1 MAAPWTGALL
11 VLLATQGASCADGL
25 AEEEEVPAE
34 WVLLHVV
41 QGQIGAGNYSYLRL
55 KNEGK
60 IVLQMRSLRG
70 DADLYVSD
78 STLHPSFDDYALQ
91 AVTCGPDVVLVPAH
105 FRRPVGIG
113 VYGHPSHRES
123 EFEMK
128 VYLDTA
134 VEPPLPGA
142 AAPSDG
148 ADAGHARA
156 PAPQDASQEEES
168 VLWTILI
175 SILKLVLEILF

>member
-11 VLLATQGASCADGL
+11 VLLATQAASCADGL
-25 AEEEEVPAE
+25 AEEEEVRAE

-55 KNEGK
+55 NHGGK
-60 IVLQMRSLRG
+60 SCCRCAACAATRTCTCPT
-70 DADLYVSD
+70 ARC
-78 STLHPSFDDYALQ
+78 PSFDDYALQ

-156 PAPQDASQEEES
+156 DAPQDASQEEES